1 MRNEEEVEVKDTSSR
16 SLAQVTERM
25 VVSLYNVGGMGLV
38 SSKSD
43 YISDV

>member
-1 MRNEEEVEVKDTSSR
+1 MKNEEDVEVKDTSSG
-16 SLAQVTERM
+16 SLAQVTEGM
-25 VVSLYNVGGMGLV
+25 VVSLCSAGGMGLV

>member
-1 MRNEEEVEVKDTSSR
+1 MRNEDEVEVKDTSSR
-16 SLAQVTERM
+16 SLAQRM